1 MHRFFVPPDWLR
13 SEEAVLV
20 GPAVHQIRNVLRL
33 KAGEEIM
40 VLDNSGWQHR
50 IHLTLVD
57 REEVRGRIVQKT
69 LAPSEPRTK
78 ITLYQAVL
86 KGRSFEFVLQ
96 KGTEVGVVAFVPVV
110 SQRTIIASLDNVS
123 SDRQERWRRII
134 QEAAEQSGRG
144 RMPEL
149 QGPLMLRQAWEAA
162 TQGGVTIVASPSGQD
177 EEAGAK
183 SGNAS
188 RRSSGGDGRRR
199 STRGARGRPTR
210 TGDREVAALPLRKAL
225 RDRRHPPFS
234 VNLFIGPEGGLT
246 ARELAE
252 GSRYGAVLVTLGPR
266 VLRADTAGLVAASAI
281 LYELG
286 DMEPAGRG

>member
-20 GPAVHQIRNVLRL
+20 GPTVHQIRNVLRL

-96 KGTEVGVVAFVPVV
+96 KGTELGVVAFVPVV

-162 TQGGVTIVASPSGQD
+162 SQGGVTIVASPSGQD
-177 EEAGAK
+177 EEAG
-183 SGNAS
+183 S
-188 RRSSGGDGRRR
+188 DGRRR

-210 TGDREVAALPLRKAL
+210 TGDREVAVVPLRKAL

-266 VLRADTAGLVAASAI
+266 VLRAETAGLVAASAI

-286 DMEPAGRG
+286 DMEPASRG

>member
-13 SEEAVLV
+13 SDEAVLH

-33 KAGEEIM
+33 RAGEEIM

-96 KGTEVGVVAFVPVV
+96 KGTELGVVAFVPVV
-110 SQRTIIASLDNVS
+110 SQRTIIASLDNVT

-162 TQGGVTIVASPSGQD
+162 SQGGATLVASPAHRK
-177 EEAGAK
+177 EEAGARSK
-183 SGNAS
+183 
-188 RRSSGGDGRRR
+188 RRSRQSDGGDGRRGSAKRGSGQATR
-199 STRGARGRPTR
+199 S
-210 TGDREVAALPLRKAL
+210 GDRDVTAWPLGKAL
-225 RDRRHPPFS
+225 RDGRHPPFS
-234 VNLFIGPEGGLT
+234 VNLFIGPEGGFT
-246 ARELAE
+246 RRELAE
-252 GSRYGAVLVTLGPR
+252 GSRYGAVPVTLGPR
-266 VLRADTAGLVAASAI
+266 VLRAETAGLVAATAI

>member
-1 MHRFFVPPDWLR
+1 MHRFFVPPEWLR
-13 SEEAVLV
+13 RNEAVLQ

-33 KAGEEIM
+33 RAGEEIM
-40 VLDNSGWQHR
+40 VLDNSGWQYR

-57 REEVRGRIVQKT
+57 REEVRGRVLQKT

-96 KGTEVGVVAFVPVV
+96 KGTELGVVAFVPVV

-123 SDRQERWRRII
+123 SERQERWRRII

-162 TQGGVTIVASPSGQD
+162 SQGGVTLVASPAGR
-177 EEAGAK
+177 EEETRPT
-183 SGNAS
+183 NS
-188 RRSSGGDGRRR
+188 RPTRQSSGGDGRGVPAKRAGGR
-199 STRGARGRPTR
+199 SSR
-210 TGDREVAALPLRKAL
+210 TGDGDDIGLPLRKAL

-234 VNLFIGPEGGLT
+234 VNLFIGPEGGFTRGELT
-246 ARELAE
+246 E
-252 GSRYGAVLVTLGPR
+252 GSRYGAVPVTLGPR
-266 VLRADTAGLVAASAI
+266 VLRAETAGLVAAAAI

-286 DMEPAGRG
+286 DMEAAGRD